1 MKNFIDN
8 NTQSDGKAVMNNC
21 PKRVKISKFK
31 TKMEVYQFK
40 YIVSMVSKHYTPGGR
55 VWSDL

>member
-55 VWSDL
+55 V